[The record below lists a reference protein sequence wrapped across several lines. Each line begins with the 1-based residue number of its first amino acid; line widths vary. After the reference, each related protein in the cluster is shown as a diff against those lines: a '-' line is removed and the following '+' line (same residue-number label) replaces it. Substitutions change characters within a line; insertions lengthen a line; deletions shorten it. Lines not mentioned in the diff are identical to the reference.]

1 MRIGILGTAHAVDYA
16 SSISGLAD
24 CELVGLFSP
33 DTRRGSAFARALRAR
48 FFKSAQKLLE
58 AADCVVLSVR
68 EKRLEF
74 IERAA
79 AAGVHILCELPLA
92 LDIREAKRIPNI
104 CQKKNVRLMPALPLR
119 FSTVLRKAK
128 EAISAGEID
137 NVLSVVIRCR
147 IPESEPLSSGVI
159 LQEGAHI
166 FDLMRWILQ
175 SEFAEIYAQAPSGGR
190 GQFSII
196 SARLKNGVIIST
208 DLCGFPPDAC
218 LTFDRSLRIKF
229 VGRGGTV
236 EVNAFGQTVTV
247 CGKEA
252 LRRIEWGD
260 NIYRGMIESFVRS
273 IERGDDFEVSVSDGL
288 IATEVA
294 VIASRAASKG
304 APVTVS

>member
-1 MRIGILGTAHAVDYA
+1 LRIGILGTAHAVDYA

-24 CELVGLFSP
+24 CKLVGLFSP
-33 DTRRGSAFARALRAR
+33 DTRRGTAFARAARAR
-48 FFKSAQKLLE
+48 FFKSAEKLLE

-79 AAGVHILCELPLA
+79 AAGVHILCEMPLA
-92 LDIREAKRIPNI
+92 PDIREAKRIPNI
-104 CQKKNVRLMPALPLR
+104 CQKKNVRLMPALHLR

-128 EAISAGEID
+128 EAISAGKVNNI
-137 NVLSVVIRCR
+137 VSVISRYRV
-147 IPESEPLSSGVI
+147 PESEPLSSGVI

-166 FDLMRWILQ
+166 FDLLRWILR
-175 SEFAEIYAQAPSGGR
+175 SEFTEIYAQTPSNSR

-218 LTFDRSLRIKF
+218 SISNRSLRIKF

-236 EVNAFGQTVTV
+236 EADAFGQTITV

-260 NIYRGMIESFVRS
+260 NTYRGMVESFVRS
-273 IERGDDFEVSVSDGL
+273 IERGDDFEVSANDGL

>member
-1 MRIGILGTAHAVDYA
+1 V

-24 CELVGLFSP
+24 CELVGLFCP
-33 DTRRGSAFARALRAR
+33 DTKRGRALARSLRAR
-48 FFKSAQKLLE
+48 VFTRAEKLLE
-58 AADCVVLSVR
+58 AADCIALSVR
-68 EKRLEF
+68 EKRLEI

-79 AAGVHILCELPLA
+79 SAGVHILCEMPLA
-92 LDIREAKRIPNI
+92 PDIREAKRIPNI
-104 CQKKNVRLMPALPLR
+104 CQKNNVRLMPALPLR

-128 EAISAGEID
+128 EAISAGDAGNI
-137 NVLSVVIRCR
+137 VSVVSKLRVLQI
-147 IPESEPLSSGVI
+147 EPFSPSIIV
-159 LQEGAHI
+159 QEGAHI
-166 FDLMRWILQ
+166 FDMLRWMLK
-175 SEFAEIYAQAPSGGR
+175 SEFAEIYSQAPSGGR

-218 LTFDRSLRIKF
+218 STSDKSLRIKF
-229 VGRGGTV
+229 VGTGGTV
-236 EVNAFGQTVTV
+236 EADAFGQTVTV
-247 CGKEA
+247 CRKEA

-260 NIYRGMIESFVRS
+260 NIYRGMVESFVRS